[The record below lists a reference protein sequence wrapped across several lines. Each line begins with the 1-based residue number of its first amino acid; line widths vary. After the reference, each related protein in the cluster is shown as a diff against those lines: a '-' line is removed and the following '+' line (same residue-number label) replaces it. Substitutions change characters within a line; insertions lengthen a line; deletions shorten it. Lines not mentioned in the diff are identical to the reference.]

1 MRVRDINMKKM
12 ISALLIFIMLSFC
25 GCSATD
31 QKTLESTHSTTETPV
46 IETVQQQGI
55 VLPKANLIT
64 MNWDASFQKAIEK
77 NEIGFTITEKFS
89 QNYFG
94 AKSLYN
100 ADKQE
105 IDITEILIDKK
116 TYKEIPLIY
125 PDGFPS
131 WQVGS
136 GSYIILK
143 NRYLYEWRSYT
154 SQFEEDNGHDMKLTR
169 IDCSTGKVEVM
180 DEFQLNSPLIY
191 LCKMDEE
198 RFLSYYVVKAPS
210 EKNEYATLTVATI
223 YNLDGTKKEII
234 REKYENDVDWTD
246 SEGTLIE
253 RFAVKDGEIYG
264 FGRRRISGSYKFFLY
279 HYDHNGKLLET
290 EAVPVFENII
300 GAEQPLVFLLV
311 GDYIV
316 FRTYESLTSYICKRT
331 SNGTELIM
339 KGADGNVSY
348 AISTINSGAQSSTYI
363 FFIESNVN
371 DDDTL
376 KEKECP
382 LYAIE
387 VESGKIIAANFPI
400 PLKKPYFVGMRSLS
414 NGDLLVTY
422 CEKEYDPLKQIQF
435 LLPCDKLHALFHQ
448 AS

>member
-264 FGRRRISGSYKFFLY
+264 
-279 HYDHNGKLLET
+279 
-290 EAVPVFENII
+290 
-300 GAEQPLVFLLV
+300 
-311 GDYIV
+311 
-316 FRTYESLTSYICKRT
+316 
-331 SNGTELIM
+331 
-339 KGADGNVSY
+339 
-348 AISTINSGAQSSTYI
+348 
-363 FFIESNVN
+363 
-371 DDDTL
+371 
-376 KEKECP
+376 
-382 LYAIE
+382 
-387 VESGKIIAANFPI
+387 
-400 PLKKPYFVGMRSLS
+400 
-414 NGDLLVTY
+414 
-422 CEKEYDPLKQIQF
+422 
-435 LLPCDKLHALFHQ
+435 
-448 AS
+448 

>member
-1 MRVRDINMKKM
+1 M
-12 ISALLIFIMLSFC
+12 
-25 GCSATD
+25 
-31 QKTLESTHSTTETPV
+31 
-46 IETVQQQGI
+46 
-55 VLPKANLIT
+55 
-64 MNWDASFQKAIEK
+64 
-77 NEIGFTITEKFS
+77 
-89 QNYFG
+89 
-94 AKSLYN
+94 
-100 ADKQE
+100 
-105 IDITEILIDKK
+105 
-116 TYKEIPLIY
+116 
-125 PDGFPS
+125 
-131 WQVGS
+131 
-136 GSYIILK
+136 
-143 NRYLYEWRSYT
+143 
-154 SQFEEDNGHDMKLTR
+154 
-169 IDCSTGKVEVM
+169 
-180 DEFQLNSPLIY
+180 
-191 LCKMDEE
+191 
-198 RFLSYYVVKAPS
+198 
-210 EKNEYATLTVATI
+210 
-223 YNLDGTKKEII
+223 
-234 REKYENDVDWTD
+234 
-246 SEGTLIE
+246 
-253 RFAVKDGEIYG
+253 KDGEIYG

-290 EAVPVFENII
+290 EAVPGFENII
-300 GAEQPLVFLLV
+300 GEEQPLDFLLV

-348 AISTINSGAQSSTYI
+348 AISTINSESQNSTYI
-363 FFIESNVN
+363 FFIESNVK

>member
-1 MRVRDINMKKM
+1 MRGFIMKKV
-12 ISALLIFIMLSFC
+12 ACTLLIFLLMFLF
-25 GCSATD
+25 GCSNTS
-31 QKTLESTHSTTETPV
+31 KTPEHEQSTIAQTNEGFQNQR
-46 IETVQQQGI
+46 II
-55 VLPKANLIT
+55 LPNSNTFRL
-64 MNWDASFQKAIEK
+64 NWDSVFQDALTKSNSSFVIMDK
-77 NEIGFTITEKFS
+77 IGKQYWGI
-89 QNYFG
+89 
-94 AKSLYN
+94 KSKYN
-100 ADKQE
+100 AVRQE
-105 IDITEILIDKK
+105 IDDEELLVEADSNKETSL
-116 TYKEIPLIY
+116 TYPAN
-125 PDGFPS
+125 FPYWS
-131 WQVGS
+131 VGS
-136 GSYIILK
+136 GTYVILRD
-143 NRYLYEWRSYT
+143 RYLYEWRSYT
-154 SQFEEDNGHDMKLTR
+154 SQFEEEYGHDMKLTQ

-264 FGRRRISGSYKFFLY
+264 FGRRRISGAYKFFLY

-290 EAVPVFENII
+290 EAVPGFENII

-371 DDDTL
+371 DDGTL
-376 KEKECP
+376 KEKESP
-382 LYAIE
+382 LYAID
-387 VESGKIIAANFPI
+387 VESGKIKKANFPV
-400 PLKKPYFVGMRSLS
+400 PLKNPYFVELQALS
-414 NGDLLVTY
+414 NGNLLATY
-422 CEKEYDPLKQIQF
+422 CEDKYDVLKQKQF
-435 LLPCDKLHALFHQ
+435 LLPCDKLHALFDQ
-448 AS
+448 IS